1 MNYAKIKTVDIAN
14 GTGVRVSLFVSGCNN
29 NCQGCF
35 NKEAQDFN
43 YGFNY
48 TKETEKSI
56 LESLSPNYIEGLS
69 LLGGEPFEIRNQEVV
84 LDLVKKVKKE
94 YPNKN
99 IWCYSGFTI
108 EELLNRRNNI
118 TDQLLKNI
126 DVLVDGRFIENLK
139 DPSLEFRGSTNQRII
154 NINEY
159 FKILEKQNLI
169 TSQNKYT
176 FLKNQTIEADE
187 PEM

>member
-159 FKILEKQNLI
+159 FKRLEKQNLI

-176 FLKNQTIEADE
+176 FLKNQTIEEDE